1 MYDFNLVIEN
11 LKQQRSQVQAEYD
24 GQLNNLDHIIDSLT
38 AITGNSIVMK
48 LLEDTKP
55 KEEVKPENLFLTQ
68 MPLEESII
76 KVFKTFRQPY
86 STRELADLMIM
97 RGFKTTTKNVIQL
110 FSQYLGRLE
119 KKGYLAKTQNNEWI
133 LKSDHID
140 YLRQEKELKL
150 KL

>member
-1 MYDFNLVIEN
+1 
-11 LKQQRSQVQAEYD
+11 
-24 GQLNNLDHIIDSLT
+24 
-38 AITGNSIVMK
+38 MK